1 MMMLRCLKFV
11 CALAL
16 AALGATPLRAQ
27 TATAIVGD
35 ELRSLVS
42 GRSWALSTYG
52 DPTNPATTMIWD
64 FRKDGTVC
72 ARPGASKVGD
82 KCADEGRWVLR
93 GNLVCWDLTWFGA
106 SAGFKSA
113 CSSVKRTGPQRLQ
126 LHNEKSPDLT
136 FMVVKPL

>member
-1 MMMLRCLKFV
+1 MMMPRGWYLV
-11 CALAL
+11 CALAV
-16 AALGATPLRAQ
+16 AALGAFPLRAQ

-93 GNLVCWDLTWFGA
+93 GNLICWDLTWFGG
-106 SAGFKSA
+106 SVGFKSA
-113 CSSVKRTGPQRLQ
+113 CSSVKRTGPERVQ
-126 LHNEKSPDLT
+126 LHNEKTPDLT

>member
-1 MMMLRCLKFV
+1 MRMLRALNFA

-16 AALGATPLRAQ
+16 AVGAVPLLAQ
-27 TATAIVGD
+27 TATPIVGD

-52 DPTNPATTMIWD
+52 DPTNPATTMVWD

-72 ARPGASKVGD
+72 ARSGASKVGD

-93 GNLVCWDLTWFGA
+93 GNLFCWDLTWLGG
-106 SAGFKSA
+106 SVGFKSA
-113 CSSVKRTGPQRLQ
+113 CCTVKRIGPDRVQ
-126 LHNEKSPDLT
+126 LHSEKSPDLT
-136 FMVVKPL
+136 FMVAKPL